1 VRHAALGGDVWRPLA
16 MLAVLGVIS
25 IAISAYT
32 FRLFEHLARARAT
45 LSLT

>member
-1 VRHAALGGDVWRPLA
+1 LRHAALGGGVWGPLG
-16 MLAVLGVIS
+16 MLLVLGLVS
-25 IAISAYT
+25 IAISTYT

>member
-1 VRHAALGGDVWRPLA
+1 
-16 MLAVLGVIS
+16 MLLVLGVVS
-25 IAISAYT
+25 VVISAYT